1 MSVDRI
7 LKGHDLF
14 RSLNVDEAHRIADIS
29 SVKIFDADETVFNFD
44 DPAAH
49 VYMLMEGTVDL
60 LLPAKSEHFN
70 LIVSRIEI
78 GELFGLSPL
87 LDSPRYTASALC
99 REKSELLSIEAAPF
113 RELIRGNSLA
123 GFDMMNRVAHI
134 YFNRY
139 IDVLKSL
146 QGVVN
151 QVSLIR

>member
-1 MSVDRI
+1 MSVDRV

-14 RSLNVDEAHRIADIS
+14 QSLSVDETHHISDFS
-29 SVKIFDADETVFNFD
+29 SVKLYDRNETVFEYD
-44 DPAAH
+44 DHAGH
-49 VYMLMEGTVDL
+49 VYMLLEGAVDL
-60 LLPAKSEHFN
+60 LLPATSTEFN
-70 LIVSRIEI
+70 LVVSKMEI

-87 LDSPRYTASALC
+87 LDSSRYTASAVC
-99 REKSELLSIEAAPF
+99 RENTELLSIEAVQF
-113 RELIRGNSLA
+113 REMLRKNSLA
-123 GFDMMNRVAHI
+123 GFDTMSRVAHI

>member
-14 RSLNVDEAHRIADIS
+14 RSLSVDEAHQITDFS
-29 SVKIFDADETVFNFD
+29 SVKRYDANESVFGYGE
-44 DPAAH
+44 PAGH
-49 VYMLMEGTVDL
+49 VYMLMEGSVDL
-60 LLPAKSEHFN
+60 LLPAKSAEFN
-70 LIVSRIEI
+70 MIVSRIET

-99 REKSELLSIEAAPF
+99 RENTELLSIEAGKF
-113 RELIRGNSLA
+113 RELIRNNPLVA
-123 GFDMMNRVAHI
+123 FDTMNRVAHI

-139 IDVLKSL
+139 IEVLKSL

>member
-1 MSVDRI
+1 MSVDRV

-14 RSLNVDEAHRIADIS
+14 QSLSVDEAHRIAEFS
-29 SVKIFDADETVFNFD
+29 SVKLYDRNETVFNYG
-44 DPAAH
+44 DPGGH
-49 VYMLMEGTVDL
+49 VYMLMDGSVDL
-60 LLPAKSEHFN
+60 LLPAESLEFN
-70 LIVSRIEI
+70 MVVSRIEV

-87 LDSPRYTASALC
+87 LDSPRYTASAVC
-99 REKSELLSIEAAPF
+99 RDQTELLSIEADRF
-113 RELIRGNSLA
+113 RELLRNNPVVA
-123 GFDMMNRVAHI
+123 FDTMNRVAHI

>member
-14 RSLNVDEAHRIADIS
+14 RSLSVDEAHSIADIS
-29 SVKIFDADETVFNFD
+29 SVKMFDEDETVFNYD

-49 VYMLMEGTVDL
+49 VYMLMDGAVDL

-70 LIVSRIEI
+70 LIVSKIEI

-87 LDSPRYTASALC
+87 LDSQRYTASALC
-99 REKSELLSIEAAPF
+99 REQTELLSIEATPF